1 MVNLR
6 PLKYLAFI
14 GLFFIFIMSLNT
26 EKEIIVYQPN
36 SRQKTGF
43 LKSLFLMA
51 KNIKN
56 SRELIWQL
64 FVRDFLAAY
73 KKSFLGIGW
82 IILAPIFGIVSWVFM
97 NYAGV
102 LKPGDVGIPYP
113 AYILLGTSFWGL
125 FMGFYT
131 SAAETLN
138 TGQGF
143 IMQVKYPHEA
153 LLAKQILQQLANFLA
168 SFIVIMLVLL
178 SFKVIPSWQI
188 LILPILILPMLF
200 LGAGIGLLVSVI
212 GVVANEIRRIMDI
225 ALGTLIFFTPIIYS
239 SDSTGGMIAKIIK
252 INPLTYIIGGVRDA
266 ITYGK
271 IENLSYFIWSGIGSF
286 IFFLFAWRLFYV
298 SEEKVIEKMI

>member
-1 MVNLR
+1 MENH
-6 PLKYLAFI
+6 K
-14 GLFFIFIMSLNT
+14 
-26 EKEIIVYQPN
+26 KIVIYEPN

-43 LKSLFLMA
+43 LKSFFLMA

-56 SRELIWQL
+56 SKELIWQL
-64 FVRDFLAAY
+64 FKRDFLASY

-82 IILAPIFGIVSWVFM
+82 IIISPILGVVSWVFM

-102 LKPGDVGIPYP
+102 LNPGDVGIPYP

-125 FMGFYT
+125 FMGFYQT
-131 SAAETLN
+131 SSETLKA
-138 TGQGF
+138 GEGF

-168 SFIVIMLVLL
+168 SFIITLIVLL
-178 SFKVIPSWQI
+178 VFRVIPSWQI
-188 LILPILILPMLF
+188 FIFPILILPMLF
-200 LGAGIGLLVSVI
+200 LGAGLGLLVSVI
-212 GVVANEIRRIMDI
+212 GVVAVEAKRISDVVI
-225 ALGTLIFFTPIIYS
+225 ATLIFFTPIIYS
-239 SDSTGGMIAKIIK
+239 ADSMSGIIAKIIK

-266 ITYGK
+266 IAYGR
-271 IENLSYFIWSGIGSF
+271 IENLAYFIWAGIASF